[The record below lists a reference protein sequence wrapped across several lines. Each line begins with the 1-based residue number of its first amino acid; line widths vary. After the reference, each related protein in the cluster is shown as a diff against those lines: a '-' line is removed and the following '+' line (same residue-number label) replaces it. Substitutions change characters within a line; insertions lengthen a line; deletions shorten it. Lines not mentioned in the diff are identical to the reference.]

1 VAQLVLPYFLQ
12 PPGGVRSGGAAC
24 GPLALVRGTGDCRR
38 NSGGH
43 ISWLGPPTGAPGMR
57 IPRWGSRP
65 PVWWTATPLSSRVGS
80 WASTADRS
88 PGLSQSGKIPWGSI
102 KDSGIKASPVIPLT
116 KISNSSQVRSVLGPR
131 WILPMSLGP
140 VN

>member
-1 VAQLVLPYFLQ
+1 VAQLVLPYFLR

-57 IPRWGSRP
+57 IPRWGIP
-65 PVWWTATPLSSRVGS
+65 TT
-80 WASTADRS
+80 
-88 PGLSQSGKIPWGSI
+88 GLVDLHTTLIEGQ
-102 KDSGIKASPVIPLT
+102 
-116 KISNSSQVRSVLGPR
+116 QLGQHR
-131 WILPMSLGP
+131 
-140 VN
+140 